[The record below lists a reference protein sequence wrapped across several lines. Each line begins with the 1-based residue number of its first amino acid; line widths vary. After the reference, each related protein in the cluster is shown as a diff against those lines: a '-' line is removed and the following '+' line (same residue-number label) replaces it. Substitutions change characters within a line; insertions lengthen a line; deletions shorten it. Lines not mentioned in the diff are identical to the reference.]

1 MMDSMSCHIFLWKG
15 QEEIFFC
22 LAHSEDF
29 GYSINFQKKI
39 KETNWIDPISRP
51 KGLSRLFNVYNTLP
65 ILLNTETFSA
75 RSQLYPWW
83 FEWEASPSMA
93 LFNRKKVYLLDFTN
107 MPTLKSI

>member
-39 KETNWIDPISRP
+39 KETNCIDPLSRP
-51 KGLSRLFNVYNTLP
+51 KGLSRLFNVYKTLP
-65 ILLNTETFSA
+65 ILLNTETFPA

-93 LFNRKKVYLLDFTN
+93 LFNRKK
-107 MPTLKSI
+107 SIY